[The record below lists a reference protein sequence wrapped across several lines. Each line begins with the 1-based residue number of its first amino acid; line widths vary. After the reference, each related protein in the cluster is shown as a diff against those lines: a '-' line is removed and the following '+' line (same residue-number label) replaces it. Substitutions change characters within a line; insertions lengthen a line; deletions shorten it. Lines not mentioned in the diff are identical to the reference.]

1 MQIYITIG
9 GFLGVDN
16 LKKIFLVGMP
26 NVGKSVLFNRL
37 TGAYV
42 TVSNYPG
49 TTVDISCG
57 KAYIM
62 GENFEII
69 DTPGLYTLM
78 PITEEER
85 VTRHLLLKEAP
96 FLVLHVVDAKN
107 LRRMLPLALQLREA
121 ELPLMLVVNMMDE
134 ARALG
139 ITIHKLKLEE
149 MLGIPVVLTAAAQNK
164 GMGELRGRI
173 HAYRRI

>member
-1 MQIYITIG
+1 
-9 GFLGVDN
+9 
-16 LKKIFLVGMP
+16 MP

-62 GENFEII
+62 GENFEIT
-69 DTPGLYTLM
+69 DTPGLYTLL

-96 FLVLHVVDAKN
+96 FLVIHVADGKN
-107 LRRMLPLALQLREA
+107 LRRMLSLTLQLREA
-121 ELPLMLVVNMMDE
+121 ELPLMLVINMMDE
-134 ARALG
+134 ARDLG
-139 ITIHKLKLEE
+139 ITVNRMQLEKI
-149 MLGIPVVLTAAAQNK
+149 LGIPVVMTAAAQNR

-173 HAYRRI
+173 HAYCRI